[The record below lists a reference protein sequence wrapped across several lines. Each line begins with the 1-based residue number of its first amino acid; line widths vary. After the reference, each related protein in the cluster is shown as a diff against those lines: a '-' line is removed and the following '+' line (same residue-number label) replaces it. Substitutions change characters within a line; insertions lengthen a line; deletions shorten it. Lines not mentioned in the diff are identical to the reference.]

1 MKDNSEMSKVRVKS
15 SHHQPSKA
23 EMEQEYEMPG
33 MGMGTLRMSFFPS
46 LKTQEADVSETLL

>member
-1 MKDNSEMSKVRVKS
+1 MKDNSEMSEVKVKS

-33 MGMGTLRMSFFPS
+33 ASMRTLPMSSFPS